1 MKLKVITTVF
11 SVLACR
17 VVLASNEG
25 LISCMDLESR
35 QSQTGKLYEQGE
47 RLNVHQMSPR
57 QIEQLRKALRLHFQK
72 LDDERA
78 GLVRNANLDEL
89 SELGEKPYAMKVIV
103 QNRNVDVINFA
114 AGDTPIEYWFLPNS
128 RDLYPIT
135 IEDDEI
141 HCSENP

>member
-1 MKLKVITTVF
+1 MRVF
-11 SVLACR
+11 AFILSLFTSGYC
-17 VVLASNEG
+17 LASNEG
-25 LISCMDLESR
+25 LVSCKDLESR

-47 RLNVHQMSPR
+47 RLNVHQMSPM

-78 GLVRNANLDEL
+78 GLVRHASLEEL
-89 SELGEKPYAMKVIV
+89 SELGEKPYAMKVVV

-114 AGDTPIEYWFLPNS
+114 AGDTPIEYWFLPDS
-128 RDLYPIT
+128 RDLYPVT

-141 HCSENP
+141 YCSENP